1 MPEAAMTHHAARR
14 VQQRGIQE
22 EVLPLLMQFGAHE
35 YDKRGAKLM
44 YLTHRSRERIRR
56 SVGSDAF
63 RRIEPA
69 LDVYAVVDERGT
81 VITVGHRTHRI
92 NRN

>member
-14 VQQRGIQE
+14 VQQRGIHG
-22 EVLPLLMQFGAHE
+22 EVLPLLMHFGAHQ
-35 YDKRGAKLM
+35 YDKHGAKLV
-44 YLTHRSRERIRR
+44 YLTHRSKERIRR
-56 SVGSDAF
+56 SVGSIAF
-63 RRIEPA
+63 RRIQPA
-69 LDVYAVVDERGT
+69 LDIYAVVGQDGA

>member
-1 MPEAAMTHHAARR
+1 MPETAMTYHAARR
-14 VQQRGIQE
+14 LQQRGIQQD
-22 EVLPLLMQFGAHE
+22 VLPLLMQFGTHE

-44 YLTHRSRERIRR
+44 YLTHKSKERIRR
-56 SVGSDAF
+56 SVGNDAF
-63 RRIEPA
+63 RRIEPT